1 MFVLPTETILFIYC
15 SVKPDR
21 DNPPEHLVVKVAR
34 RTCSTILLVADA
46 PNLIVNI
53 GRLVWP

>member
-21 DNPPEHLVVKVAR
+21 HNLPQHFVVKVAM
-34 RTCSTILLVADA
+34 RTYSILLVADA

>member
-21 DNPPEHLVVKVAR
+21 DHSPQHLVVKVAR
-34 RTCSTILLVADA
+34 RTYSILLVADA

-53 GRLVWP
+53 GRLLWP

>member
-15 SVKPDR
+15 RVKPDR
-21 DNPPEHLVVKVAR
+21 HNPPEHLVVKVVR
-34 RTCSTILLVADA
+34 RTYSILLVADA